1 MDLTTPPLAPK
12 VVSTLATFN
21 IRTIEDLQEIN
32 PCHAFLLLKKSGLSI
47 TQSVF
52 WQLVGLCCQQIP
64 DDLDVLEREKWLLQL
79 QNTPPVA
86 IFPSQDTMQYY
97 MKLALEQAKIAANY
111 NEIPV
116 GAVVVYRG
124 QVIASAYNRCVQD
137 CSISHHAEILALA
150 MAGKV
155 LGNYRLNEC
164 DIYVSL
170 EPCAMCASAI
180 LQARVARVIFA
191 APEPKTGAAGSVINL
206 FADKRLNAHTAVC
219 GGVLADESQVMLQ
232 QFFRQRRNFR
242 AA

>member
-12 VVSTLATFN
+12 VVATLATFN
-21 IRTIEDLQEIN
+21 IRTIEDLQETN
-32 PCHAFLLLKKSGLSI
+32 PCLLLKKSGLSI

-64 DDLDVLEREKWLLQL
+64 NDLDALEREKWLLEL

-86 IFPSQDTMQYY
+86 IFPSQDTMQCY
-97 MKLALEQAKIAANY
+97 MKLALEQAKIAAVY

-150 MAGKV
+150 MAGKM